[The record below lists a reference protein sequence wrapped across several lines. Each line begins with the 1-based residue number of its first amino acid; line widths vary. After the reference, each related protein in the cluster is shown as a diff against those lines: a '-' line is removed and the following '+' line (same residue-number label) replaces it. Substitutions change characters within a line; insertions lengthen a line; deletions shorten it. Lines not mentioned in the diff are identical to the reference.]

1 MVLALGEF
9 DFACSL
15 VRLSLADKKV
25 MAEATQLRLLLIT
38 LILVVSW
45 CDGIGIGRRLKFRTC
60 PDRACHNKIDKICRR
75 SESPSCYCCGGHTT
89 SIESGTVC
97 SRYCLKVN
105 KDEEPCSLI
114 SEFAPDLDSLPWPYI
129 PTLTPLRHITCGPDN
144 ITLDQFMR
152 QPQEDT
158 TLSNNASKIDGNN
171 AVLTNDDSSFNNTV
185 IQEEVTSD
193 GPVSTTTTLH
203 SNSEFPNQDSS

>member
-75 SESPSCYCCGGHTT
+75 SEAPSAA
-89 SIESGTVC
+89 GT
-97 SRYCLKVN
+97 
-105 KDEEPCSLI
+105 
-114 SEFAPDLDSLPWPYI
+114 
-129 PTLTPLRHITCGPDN
+129 
-144 ITLDQFMR
+144 
-152 QPQEDT
+152 
-158 TLSNNASKIDGNN
+158 ASKSTKMKSHAASFQSSHRTWTHSRGPTSPPSPRSDTSP
-171 AVLTNDDSSFNNTV
+171 AVRITSPWTSS
-185 IQEEVTSD
+185 
-193 GPVSTTTTLH
+193 
-203 SNSEFPNQDSS
+203 